1 MSTEPER
8 AGSDKDAI
16 VLVGQ
21 ELTSGRNAFR
31 TADRYT
37 SNRVDRGFV
46 ESKFG
51 WPVDSFARSI
61 LRRRQ
66 IGGCRVRSVTDIW
79 MTAVGG
85 RVERLQEFHMPVD
98 CERCQ
103 PVMRNPVG
111 IAASTVDCVSTLD
124 TDAPEGPRQ
133 KRSIIVDIA
142 VSGPAIKAATDPSS
156 SLRTQPA
163 KPSRVA
169 SSRVHTRKLTP

>member
-1 MSTEPER
+1 
-8 AGSDKDAI
+8 
-16 VLVGQ
+16 
-21 ELTSGRNAFR
+21 
-31 TADRYT
+31 
-37 SNRVDRGFV
+37 
-46 ESKFG
+46 
-51 WPVDSFARSI
+51 
-61 LRRRQ
+61 
-66 IGGCRVRSVTDIW
+66 

-169 SSRVHTRKLTP
+169 SSRVHTRKLTPWTLPVIRTKAASQSSGMAASHQATTIKMEL